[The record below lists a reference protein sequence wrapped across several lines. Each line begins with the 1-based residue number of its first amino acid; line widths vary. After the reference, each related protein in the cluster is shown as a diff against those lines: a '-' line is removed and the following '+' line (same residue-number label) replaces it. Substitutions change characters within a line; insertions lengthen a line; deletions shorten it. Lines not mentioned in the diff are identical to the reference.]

1 MGKRERERE
10 RGRERERERVYYY
23 YMNMEFKLKTSNYD
37 EKITHKKRCSVK
49 QISNYCAM
57 AQNAD
62 TSGHPTDFS
71 LSLSVIIPTR
81 Q

>member
-1 MGKRERERE
+1 MCNGEERE
-10 RGRERERERVYYY
+10 RERERERVLSLNEHGIYI
-23 YMNMEFKLKTSNYD
+23 EKPQTTIK
-37 EKITHKKRCSVK
+37 KITHKKRCSVK